1 MHEYKLGD
9 IAFER
14 KETCSV
20 DKDNYPIVGL
30 EHIIPEQVILTEW
43 DQGSENT
50 FTKFFRTGDVLFGRR
65 RAYLKKAA
73 VAPFDGICSGDI
85 TVIAAKEDIL
95 SPRLLPFIIQNDML
109 FDYAV
114 KMSAGGLSPRVKWQN
129 LKDFVVVLPD
139 MEKQEE
145 LAEILWS
152 MEYTKRAYRNMIA
165 QTDELVK
172 SQFIELFGRL
182 GHDDKGWG
190 LTTLGQSCELN
201 PKRPKGIADDVYVS
215 FVPMPAVSEKGHMD
229 CSTIK
234 PYSEVK
240 KGFTYFAENDVLFAK
255 ITPCMEN
262 GKGAI
267 AKGLSNGIGAGS
279 TEFHVLRPIAGKSNP
294 YWLYIITMF
303 DEFRTGA
310 RKVMTGTGGQ
320 LRVPISYLSDYP
332 IALPPIGLQDRFEA
346 IVKQSDKSKFEL
358 QKALDELTAM
368 QKKLMLNIFSE
379 Q

>member
-368 QKKLMLNIFSE
+368 QKKLMLNIFRE